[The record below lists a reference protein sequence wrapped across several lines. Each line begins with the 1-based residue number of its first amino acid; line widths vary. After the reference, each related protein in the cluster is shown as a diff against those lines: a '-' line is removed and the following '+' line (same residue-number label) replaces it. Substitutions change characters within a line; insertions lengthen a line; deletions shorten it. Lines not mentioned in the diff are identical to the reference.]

1 MPEITELLKSWS
13 NGDRTA
19 LDQLIPLVYADL
31 KDIAHRRLLR
41 EQQGH
46 TLQTT
51 ALVNEVY
58 LKLVKEREMQWQNRA
73 HFFAVAAQLIRNI
86 LVDYARTKNYAKR
99 GGGAVHVPLDEAL
112 ILTDERLSDVVALD
126 DALQALA
133 AFDAR
138 KSKVAELRFFAGLS
152 VEETAE
158 VLKISPET
166 VTRDWRVAK
175 AWLRNELSKEEPK

>member
-1 MPEITELLKSWS
+1 MPEITELLISWG
-13 NGDRTA
+13 NGDHAA
-19 LDQLIPLVYADL
+19 LDQLIPLVFADL
-31 KDIAHRRLLR
+31 KEIAHRRLR
-41 EQQGH
+41 SERQGH

-58 LKLVKEREMQWQNRA
+58 LKLVNERDMQWQNRA

-99 GGGAVHVPLDEAL
+99 GGGAVHITLDEAVM
-112 ILTDERLSDVVALD
+112 IADERTTDVLSLD
-126 DALQALA
+126 EALQALA
-133 AFDAR
+133 AVDER
-138 KSKVAELRFFAGLS
+138 KCKVAELRFFAGLS

-166 VTRDWRVAK
+166 VTRDWRMAK
-175 AWLRNELSKEEPK
+175 AWLRKELSK

>member
-1 MPEITELLKSWS
+1 MPEITQLLISWG
-13 NGDRTA
+13 NGDRAA
-19 LDQLIPLVYADL
+19 LDQLIPLVFADL
-31 KDIAHRRLLR
+31 KAIAHRRLSHER
-41 EQQGH
+41 QGH
-46 TLQTT
+46 PLQTT
-51 ALVNEVY
+51 ELVNEAY
-58 LKLVKEREMQWQNRA
+58 LKLVHEREMQWQNRA

-112 ILTDERLSDVVALD
+112 VISDERAADVVALD

-133 AFDAR
+133 AFDER

-175 AWLRNELSKEEPK
+175 AWLRKELGKA